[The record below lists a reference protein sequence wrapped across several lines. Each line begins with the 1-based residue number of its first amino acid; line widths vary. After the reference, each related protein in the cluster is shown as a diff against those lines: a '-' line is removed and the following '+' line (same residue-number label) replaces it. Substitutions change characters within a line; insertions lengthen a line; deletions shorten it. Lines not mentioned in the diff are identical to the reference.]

1 MLSRHFFSNGYTW
14 QEYLEK
20 ISTKIKHGDLVFI
33 VHILNQFPIMNNFW
47 KFQENDNIL

>member
-20 ISTKIKHGDLVFI
+20 ISTKIEHGDLVCI
-33 VHILNQFPIMNNFW
+33 VHILNLFPIMNNFW
-47 KFQENDNIL
+47 KFQGNDNIL